1 VKLFVNWKKPSIASV
16 TATRF
21 GLGPEGQEKA
31 KYRFSYGGDVVVMV
45 EGHLVR
51 SYEEL
56 VQFASQDDQ
65 KDKEFLEVELLP
77 IAVVGG

>member
-1 VKLFVNWKKPSIASV
+1 
-16 TATRF
+16 
-21 GLGPEGQEKA
+21 
-31 KYRFSYGGDVVVMV
+31 MV

>member
-1 VKLFVNWKKPSIASV
+1 LEEAEH
-16 TATRF
+16 RF
-21 GLGPEGQEKA
+21 SHGDEVWIGPEGQEKA